1 MIHSRALTEVGRTH
15 NHWRS
20 MHRATPQLRL
30 DTVSRRGAPDADDGS
45 AAPPGVYLLPRGV
58 SPLAGRPS
66 LATSW
71 SSSIGNLL
79 NRNTIPSVEPRTSGV
94 TIHNRASTEYMD
106 ENVTFGFVDASDTRD
121 IGRADALT
129 PYLGG
134 RCDRSLS
141 HLYCQ
146 PLELGLLERGGGAA

>member
-1 MIHSRALTEVGRTH
+1 
-15 NHWRS
+15 
-20 MHRATPQLRL
+20 MHRATPQLRP

-79 NRNTIPSVEPRTSGV
+79 NRNTIPCVEPRACGGTV
-94 TIHNRASTEYMD
+94 HNRASTEYMG
-106 ENVTFGFVDASDTRD
+106 ENVTFGFVDTSDTRD
-121 IGRADALT
+121 IR
-129 PYLGG
+129 
-134 RCDRSLS
+134 
-141 HLYCQ
+141 
-146 PLELGLLERGGGAA
+146 